1 MKKLPI
7 IAAVSLTLN
16 ECQVEIIANATPKR
30 DYYVVSPEGRRL
42 VQLALGPRTL
52 SFVGASDKESLSR
65 IKELSAQYGQ
75 EWPAVWLKERGLVDT
90 ICGGRGQVSGA
101 AFDTNSDPA
110 PLRSA
115 GHESDEWYQ
124 DSKNEG
130 KDNGY

>member
-52 SFVGASDKESLSR
+52 SFVGVSDKESLHR
-65 IKELSAQYGQ
+65 VKELAAQYGQ
-75 EWPAVWLKERGLVDT
+75 EWPAVWLQGRGL
-90 ICGGRGQVSGA
+90 
-101 AFDTNSDPA
+101 
-110 PLRSA
+110 
-115 GHESDEWYQ
+115 
-124 DSKNEG
+124 
-130 KDNGY
+130 